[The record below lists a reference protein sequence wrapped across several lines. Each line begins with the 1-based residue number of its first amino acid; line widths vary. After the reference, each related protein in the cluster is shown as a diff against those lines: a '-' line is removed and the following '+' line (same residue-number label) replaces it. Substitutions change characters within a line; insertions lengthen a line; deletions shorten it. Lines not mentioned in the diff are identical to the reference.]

1 MSIKRSNLF
10 SLRDNRIQFFSSAW
24 NLSTD
29 HKHFS
34 PFATNN
40 GPVFIIKTKCMC
52 CNTGFKSWSWNML
65 SSLGDIIF
73 LLPFSIFL
81 QNPHDIAIWLMRRI
95 IEVENCHFPQEIS
108 FFPQSYRRLFDFY
121 YSGFQNTHAQ
131 PSECLQS
138 ILIATGLGELRL
150 YLNIKVSG
158 PHKQCLWPHN

>member
-10 SLRDNRIQFFSSAW
+10 SLRDNRIQFFSFAW

-52 CNTGFKSWSWNML
+52 CKTGFKSWSWNML

-81 QNPHDIAIWLMRRI
+81 QNPHAIAIWLMRRI
-95 IEVENCHFPQEIS
+95 IEVENCHFPQEASLSSHSHIEDYLTFITMVS
-108 FFPQSYRRLFDFY
+108 RTP
-121 YSGFQNTHAQ
+121 TH
-131 PSECLQS
+131 
-138 ILIATGLGELRL
+138 
-150 YLNIKVSG
+150 G
-158 PHKQCLWPHN
+158 PLDACREFSLPWGWVNSAYT